1 MFLFDKDLD
10 SRPALSILFRWLF
23 GLIAFCAA
31 ILALAYLYQF
41 LRLELL

>member
-1 MFLFDKDLD
+1 MFLFDKRLD
-10 SRPALSILFRWLF
+10 SRPAISILFRWLF

>member
-10 SRPALSILFRWLF
+10 SRPAISIFMRWLF
-23 GLIAFCAA
+23 GFIAFCAA